1 MLRMF
6 AKSSDDA
13 TAKLAALDRVQAIIE
28 FDLDGIILNANSN
41 FLGAVG
47 YSLAEI
53 KGRHHSMFVE
63 PAYRDSD
70 DYRAFWQRLRTGQF
84 EAAQFRRVGKDGRE
98 IWIEA
103 SYNPLLDRSGKPY
116 RVVKF
121 ATDISAQKAT
131 EADRAGQIA
140 AIGKAQAVIEF
151 TLDGIILNA
160 NDNFLG
166 AVGYSLAEIKG
177 QHHSMFCEPALKASA
192 AYAAFWAALKRGEYQ
207 AAQYKRIGKG
217 GREIWIQ
224 ASYNPILD
232 ASGRPTKVVKFA
244 TDITEQMNLLATLRT
259 MIDRNFGEIDQA
271 VGRSSQ
277 ESNNALSAADATRDS
292 VQTMAAASEELA
304 ASVAEIS
311 QMMAKSQSA
320 TDSALE
326 QTNAAGS
333 FSQKLSDAAAA
344 MGGIVGLINTIAG
357 QINLLAL
364 NATIESARAGEAG
377 RGFAVVAQE
386 VKNLANQAAKATE
399 QISME
404 INGVQSISSDVVRAL
419 DSIRASIEIMR
430 DNVVATAASVEEQ
443 SAVTRDMS
451 ENMQQAAR
459 AVGEISENI
468 SGISASVTQVSQ
480 AVATTREAAV
490 VLAR

>member
-6 AKSSDDA
+6 AKSSEDVA
-13 TAKLAALDRVQAIIE
+13 AKLAALDRVQAVIE
-28 FDLDGIILNANSN
+28 FDLNGHILNANAN

-47 YSLAEI
+47 YTLAEI
-53 KGRHHSMFVE
+53 KGQHHSMFVE
-63 PAYRDSD
+63 PGYKESAE
-70 DYRAFWQRLRTGQF
+70 YRAFWDRLRAGQF
-84 EAAQFRRVGKDGRE
+84 EAAQFKRLGKGGRE

-116 RVVKF
+116 KVVKF
-121 ATDISAQKAT
+121 ATDITAQKALD
-131 EADRAGQIA
+131 ADRAGQIA

-151 TLDGIILNA
+151 TLDGIILTA

-177 QHHSMFCEPALKASA
+177 QHHSMFCEQALKTSGE
-192 AYAAFWAALKRGEYQ
+192 YAAFWAALKRGEYQ
-207 AAQYKRIGKG
+207 AAQYKRLGKG

-232 ASGRPTKVVKFA
+232 ASGRPVKVVKFA
-244 TDITEQMNLLATLRT
+244 TDITSQVKLLETLRT
-259 MIDRNFGEIDQA
+259 MIDRNFSEIDQA
-271 VGRSSQ
+271 VARSTH
-277 ESNNALSAADATRDS
+277 ESGTALEAASTTRDN
-292 VQTMAAASEELA
+292 VQTMAAAAEEMA

-311 QMMAKSQSA
+311 QMMAKSQIA
-320 TDSALE
+320 TDSAFE

-333 FSQKLSDAAAA
+333 FAQKLSDAAAA

-364 NATIESARAGEAG
+364 NATIESAREGEAG

-399 QISME
+399 QIGNE
-404 INGVQSISSDVVRAL
+404 INGVQSISGEVVKAL
-419 DSIRASIEIMR
+419 DSIRGSIEIMR

-451 ENMQQAAR
+451 QNMQQAAR
-459 AVGEISENI
+459 AVGAISDNM
-468 SGISASVTQVSQ
+468 SGISAAVTQVSQ
-480 AVATTREAAV
+480 AVATTREAAM

>member
-6 AKSSDDA
+6 AKSSEDVA
-13 TAKLAALDRVQAIIE
+13 AKLTALDRVQAVIE
-28 FDLDGIILNANSN
+28 FDLNGTILHANSN

-47 YSLAEI
+47 YTLPEI
-53 KGRHHSMFVE
+53 KGQHHSMFVE
-63 PAYRDSD
+63 PGHKDSAE
-70 DYRAFWQRLRTGQF
+70 YRALWDRLRAGQF
-84 EAAQFRRVGKDGRE
+84 EAGQFKRLGKGGRE

-116 RVVKF
+116 KVVKF
-121 ATDISAQKAT
+121 ATDITAQKSAD
-131 EADRAGQIA
+131 ADRAGQIA

-151 TLDGIILNA
+151 TLDGIILDA

-166 AVGYSLAEIKG
+166 AVGYSLAEVKG
-177 QHHSMFCEPALKASA
+177 QHHSMFCEQSLKTSA
-192 AYAAFWAALKRGEYQ
+192 EYAAFWAALKRGEYQ
-207 AAQYKRIGKG
+207 AAQYKRLGKG

-232 ASGRPTKVVKFA
+232 ASGRPVKVVKFA
-244 TDITEQMNLLATLRT
+244 TDITAQVKLLETLRT

-271 VGRSSQ
+271 VARSTQ
-277 ESNNALSAADATRDS
+277 ESGNAMEAASSTRDN

-311 QMMAKSQSA
+311 QMMSKSQTA
-320 TDSALE
+320 TDSAFE

-333 FSQKLSDAAAA
+333 FAQKLSDAAAA

-364 NATIESARAGEAG
+364 NATIEAARAGEAG

-399 QISME
+399 QIGTE
-404 INGVQSISSDVVRAL
+404 INGVQSISGEVVKAL
-419 DSIRASIEIMR
+419 DSIRGSIEIMR

-451 ENMQQAAR
+451 QNMQQAAR

-468 SGISASVTQVSQ
+468 SSISASVTQVSQ